1 MILICDV
8 VGLDNTQLHHITS
21 CLDKHELLTV
31 RSDKTDVYNRL
42 FDASIHLES
51 CLLNS
56 NSYTANN
63 KYTSI
68 LVIFDNFINDIANIN
83 LYLHHIRTDE
93 LIFPSRDPTYHC
105 GWVAGHPLAIVK
117 FLSGISGLK
126 EFTWPYTAQAGW
138 GNPFQSVNSNYT
150 NMFLH
155 WANRINLKVGALQ

>member
-8 VGLDNTQLHHITS
+8 VGLDDTQLHHITT
-21 CLDKHELLTV
+21 CFDQYELLTV
-31 RSDKTDVYNRL
+31 RSDKTDVYNKL

-51 CLLNS
+51 CVLTS
-56 NSYTANN
+56 NTYTANT

-68 LVIFDNFINDIANIN
+68 LLIFDNFINDIANIN

-93 LIFPSRDPTYHC
+93 LIFPSRDPAYHC

-117 FLSGISGLK
+117 FLSGILELGNFEWTS
-126 EFTWPYTAQAGW
+126 TAQSGW
-138 GNPFQSVNSNYT
+138 GNPFPTIETNYT

-155 WANRINLKVGALQ
+155 WANRIKLKVGALQ